1 MQRSRVA
8 EMHQKKSTRGPP
20 HLRKLTSNSDP
31 LHNRLRTDTSRKLA
45 DGQPPRGAQS
55 EPANQKK
62 LGTRIADLESHLG
75 QAQEEL
81 KSLKDQLALGN
92 VSKNAT
98 QKQVEK
104 RTKKQEVILEPLNI
118 QENDSIAVQTQESY
132 EMDNNIAHETSDE
145 NQQETDVFEV
155 PVEKITMEQMT
166 ELSPPSDQEELESKS
181 VGLSTESPA
190 ASEPEK
196 PSLYELSLKND
207 ELKSLKAK
215 LKEKE
220 KELEVFREENES
232 LKNQLNE
239 KLQEISSVG
248 LKGDE
253 ITSRLNHVEQEL
265 ERSKSSTVQLNEKL
279 EAAENAK
286 DELETEMKKLQ
297 VITEQWRKAADAAA
311 SVLAGDVETNGR
323 RISQRCGSMD
333 MHIGN
338 VFKPVDLDSQ
348 GLVDDADDV
357 LGGGKRKGSGIRIV
371 DLWKKKGQK

>member
-1 MQRSRVA
+1 
-8 EMHQKKSTRGPP
+8 MHQKKSTRGPP
-20 HLRKLTSNSDP
+20 HLRTFTSNSDP
-31 LHNRLRTDTSRKLA
+31 LHHRLRTDRSRKLA
-45 DGQPPRGAQS
+45 DGQPPRGTQS

-62 LGTRIADLESHLG
+62 LGTRIADLESNLG

-104 RTKKQEVILEPLNI
+104 KTKKQQVILEPLNI
-118 QENDSIAVQTQESY
+118 QENDSIAVQTQESN
-132 EMDNNIAHETSDE
+132 EMDNTISHETSDE
-145 NQQETDVFEV
+145 NEQETDVFEV
-155 PVEKITMEQMT
+155 PVEKITMERMT
-166 ELSPPSDQEELESKS
+166 ELSPPSDQVELEPKS

-190 ASEPEK
+190 TLEPEK
-196 PSLYELSLKND
+196 PSLYELSLRND
-207 ELKSLKAK
+207 ELKLLKAR
-215 LKEKE
+215 LEEKE

-232 LKNQLNE
+232 LKNRLKE

-253 ITSRLNHVEQEL
+253 ITSRLNQVEQEL
-265 ERSKSSTVQLNEKL
+265 GRSKSSTVQLNEKL

-286 DELETEMKKLQ
+286 EELETEMKKLQ

-323 RISQRCGSMD
+323 RISKRRGSMD
-333 MHIGN
+333 THVGN

-348 GLVDDADDV
+348 GLVDDPDDV